1 MVEKKIN
8 DIVIVGAGP
17 AGLTAS
23 IYAARAGL
31 SAVVLDE
38 LGAGGQLLS
47 IDEPTI
53 GLHPRDVQTLL
64 QVFDALIAKG
74 ATVVVIEHDLDV
86 IRSADCVID
95 MGPGGGE
102 EGGRIV
108 ACGTPEDIRNCPE
121 SVTGKFI

>member
-1 MVEKKIN
+1 MAEKKIN

-47 IDEPTI
+47 IDNLKLP
-53 GLHPRDVQTLL
+53 
-64 QVFDALIAKG
+64 
-74 ATVVVIEHDLDV
+74 
-86 IRSADCVID
+86 IR
-95 MGPGGGE
+95 
-102 EGGRIV
+102 
-108 ACGTPEDIRNCPE
+108 
-121 SVTGKFI
+121 